1 MSSGPLKKD
10 TKYPSGS
17 GKKDKKKDTKCP
29 WNYFRQI
36 NSVGENK
43 IKEEKE
49 RRTLVAE
56 TKTENVGYSSGHKC
70 NLSK

>member
-17 GKKDKKKDTKCP
+17 GKKDKKKDTNCP

-49 RRTLVAE
+49 RKKDTSRR
-56 TKTENVGYSSGHKC
+56 NQNWKC
-70 NLSK
+70 GLQFWTQM